1 MPNKEAFDRGRK
13 LGVQKRMELSAER
26 KSIFLAAYEEWGTV
40 RKSCEIA
47 DIKKATYKA
56 WHVKD
61 WEFAQAM
68 AEARYSFAESL
79 EDLALE
85 RVRNPD
91 KNRGSDVLLIGLLN
105 ANMPQ
110 KYRPQISMNED
121 SARELITE
129 WRKASQAVK
138 KDVPTE
144 EGELSDPVEQTLTEI
159 LARRGSASKKQQEP
173 EED

>member
-1 MPNKEAFDRGRK
+1 MPDTEAFDRGRE
-13 LGVQKRMELSAER
+13 LAHQKQAELSAER
-26 KSIFLAAYEEWGTV
+26 KVLFLATYEEWGTV
-40 RKSCEIA
+40 KKACEIVG
-47 DIKKATYKA
+47 IKKTTYRH
-56 WHVKD
+56 WHAHD
-61 WEFAQAM
+61 WEFAQGIV
-68 AEARYSFAESL
+68 EAKHTFAESL
-79 EDLALE
+79 EELALE

-138 KDVPTE
+138 KEGPTE
-144 EGELSDPVEQTLTEI
+144 EGELSVPVEQTLAEI
-159 LARRGSASKKQQEP
+159 LARRSSADKKQQEP
-173 EED
+173 EEG